1 MENCLGVSVS
11 WQCGCQRT
19 QCVHILVTRSE
30 DIGSLTSNR
39 MAFLTLT
46 GLEGRKCTC
55 RLYSDFGAMIPCMV
69 DTVKSSPRYSRL
81 VILQARGRS
90 VMLRRRTAL
99 ESFLQRP
106 KEILSISNNFDLLWQ
121 VRKNTSGYFNSYQF
135 ITIYCREQGLS
146 VMIRKCRIHESIY
159 FPSCLRNKHSLF
171 RIIQFP

>member
-11 WQCGCQRT
+11 WQCGCQWT

-30 DIGSLTSNR
+30 DIWSLTSHR
-39 MAFLTLT
+39 IAFLTLT
-46 GLEGRKCTC
+46 GLEGWNCTW
-55 RLYSDFGAMIPCMV
+55 RLYSDLAAMIPCMV
-69 DTVKSSPRYSRL
+69 DTLKSSPRCSRL

-121 VRKNTSGYFNSYQF
+121 VRKNTSSYFNSYQF
-135 ITIYCREQGLS
+135 ITIYCRERGLP
-146 VMIRKCRIHESIY
+146 VMIRERRIHESIY
-159 FPSCLRNKHSLF
+159 SPSCLRNKHSLF
-171 RIIQFP
+171 RII